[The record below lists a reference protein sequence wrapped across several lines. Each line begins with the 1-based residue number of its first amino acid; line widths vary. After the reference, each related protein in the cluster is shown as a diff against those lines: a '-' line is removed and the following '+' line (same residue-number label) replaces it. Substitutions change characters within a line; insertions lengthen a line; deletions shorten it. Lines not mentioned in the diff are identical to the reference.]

1 MAKYEVQLVNQHYY
15 SSIIEAEDREEAEK
29 KAEELLSELGTSI
42 MTFNEESW
50 VDEIEEVEE

>member
-1 MAKYEVQLVNQHYY
+1 MAKYEVYLVNQHYY

-42 MTFNEESW
+42 MAYDGESW
-50 VDEIEEVEE
+50 VDEIEEVKE